1 MKATVLSLSHIPK
14 RALGLICAGNALFI
28 ADIKKPRGCE
38 ADIRLV
44 LGLILR
50 AGCPG
55 TLLLHHRLPTSIVFV
70 HDRVVLFSREALLVR
85 IFSIQK

>member
-50 AGCPG
+50 GGCHG